1 MCAPA
6 RAWQSVSLFS
16 FYSNSFSQK
25 FPLPRSISP
34 PKSVFRVKGGDKMT
48 DPNRL
53 EELIRTHQD
62 TLYRTALAILGDPQE
77 AEDAVQDAFL
87 RCLEKAPE
95 FESGEHAKA
104 WLLRVTINRS
114 KSFLRSA
121 WQKRTE
127 GLPEAL
133 SDETFTPRE
142 SAVLD
147 AVAGLP
153 QKYRQV
159 VYLYYVEGY
168 SSAELARLL
177 HLPQNTVL
185 SRLSRARGRLAIL
198 LKGEFDDVER

>member
-1 MCAPA
+1 MKRWIWP
-6 RAWQSVSLFS
+6 SVWL
-16 FYSNSFSQK
+16 
-25 FPLPRSISP
+25 
-34 PKSVFRVKGGDKMT
+34 
-48 DPNRL
+48 
-53 EELIRTHQD
+53 
-62 TLYRTALAILGDPQE
+62 TAT
-77 AEDAVQDAFL
+77 
-87 RCLEKAPE
+87 RMRK
-95 FESGEHAKA
+95 
-104 WLLRVTINRS
+104 
-114 KSFLRSA
+114 SA